1 MPRDVKKVISQL
13 QDRWTNVYGDH
24 IGLEEIRRTMSS
36 MLYDLQAAEL
46 RGVFSGWSAEDLSM
60 AIRETADVLPEPEL
74 ELEATTSD
82 EFVMDLDQAT
92 PNMPGATVPKVVVR
106 RKRRTN
112 AELAAA
118 GHPKH
123 SKK

>member
-1 MPRDVKKVISQL
+1 MPRDVKKVINQV
-13 QDRWTNVYGDH
+13 QERWMSVYGDH

-60 AIRETADVLPEPEL
+60 AIRETAEVLPEPERD
-74 ELEATTSD
+74 ETDSD
-82 EFVMDLDQAT
+82 GFVMDLDQAT

-118 GHPKH
+118 GHPKY

>member
-1 MPRDVKKVISQL
+1 MPRDVKKVISQI

-24 IGLEEIRRTMSS
+24 IGLEEIRRTMSN
-36 MLYDLQAAEL
+36 MLYDLQAAEI

-60 AIRETADVLPEPEL
+60 AIRETAEVMPEPEL
-74 ELEATTSD
+74 EETASD
-82 EFVMDLDQAT
+82 LGFVMDLDQAT

-118 GHPKH
+118 GHPKY
-123 SKK
+123 SGK

>member
-1 MPRDVKKVISQL
+1 MSVS
-13 QDRWTNVYGDH
+13 GDH

-60 AIRETADVLPEPEL
+60 AIRETAEVLPEPERD
-74 ELEATTSD
+74 ETDSD
-82 EFVMDLDQAT
+82 GFVMDLDQAT

-106 RKRRTN
+106 RKRRTD

-118 GHPKH
+118 GHPKY

>member
-1 MPRDVKKVISQL
+1 
-13 QDRWTNVYGDH
+13 
-24 IGLEEIRRTMSS
+24 MSS

-60 AIRETADVLPEPEL
+60 AIRETADVLPEPER
-74 ELEATTSD
+74 EETASD
-82 EFVMDLDQAT
+82 LGFVMDIDQAT
-92 PNMPGATVPKVVVR
+92 PNMPGATMPKVIVR

-118 GHPKH
+118 GHPKY

>member
-1 MPRDVKKVISQL
+1 MPRDVKKVINQV
-13 QDRWTNVYGDH
+13 QDRWLSVYGDH

-46 RGVFSGWSAEDLSM
+46 RGVFSGWSAEDLSL

-74 ELEATTSD
+74 CETEKDSH

-92 PNMPGATVPKVVVR
+92 PNMPGATAPKVVVR

-118 GHPKH
+118 GHPKY

>member
-1 MPRDVKKVISQL
+1 MPRDVKKVINQV
-13 QDRWTNVYGDH
+13 QERWISVYGDH
-24 IGLEEIRRTMSS
+24 IGMEEIRRTMSS
-36 MLYDLQAAEL
+36 MLYDLQAEEL
-46 RGVFSGWSAEDLSM
+46 RGVFSGWSAEDLSL
-60 AIRETADVLPEPEL
+60 AIRETADVLPEPER
-74 ELEATTSD
+74 EETASD
-82 EFVMDLDQAT
+82 GFVMDIDQAT

>member
-1 MPRDVKKVISQL
+1 MPRDVKKVINQV
-13 QDRWTNVYGDH
+13 QDRWLSVYGDH

-36 MLYDLQAAEL
+36 MLYDLQASEL

-60 AIRETADVLPEPEL
+60 AIRETAEVMPEPEL
-74 ELEATTSD
+74 EETEKDSH
-82 EFVMDLDQAT
+82 EFVMDLGQAT

-118 GHPKH
+118 GHPKY
-123 SKK
+123 SGK

>member
-1 MPRDVKKVISQL
+1 MPRDVKKVINQV
-13 QDRWTNVYGDH
+13 QDRWLSVYGDH

-46 RGVFSGWSAEDLSM
+46 RGVFSGWSAEDLSL

-74 ELEATTSD
+74 EGTASD
-82 EFVMDLDQAT
+82 LGFVMDLDQAT

-118 GHPKH
+118 GHPKYAG
-123 SKK
+123 K

>member
-1 MPRDVKKVISQL
+1 MPRDVKKVISQI

-24 IGLEEIRRTMSS
+24 IGLEEIRRTMSN
-36 MLYDLQAAEL
+36 MLYDLQASEL

-60 AIRETADVLPEPEL
+60 AIRETAEVMPEPEL
-74 ELEATTSD
+74 EGAASD
-82 EFVMDLDQAT
+82 LGFVMDLDQAT

-118 GHPKH
+118 GHPKY
-123 SKK
+123 SGK

>member
-1 MPRDVKKVISQL
+1 MPRDVKKVINQV
-13 QDRWTNVYGDH
+13 QDRWLSVYGDH

-46 RGVFSGWSAEDLSM
+46 RGVFSGWSAEDLSL
-60 AIRETADVLPEPEL
+60 AIRETAEVMPEPEL
-74 ELEATTSD
+74 EETASD
-82 EFVMDLDQAT
+82 LGFVMDLDQAT

-118 GHPKH
+118 GHPKY